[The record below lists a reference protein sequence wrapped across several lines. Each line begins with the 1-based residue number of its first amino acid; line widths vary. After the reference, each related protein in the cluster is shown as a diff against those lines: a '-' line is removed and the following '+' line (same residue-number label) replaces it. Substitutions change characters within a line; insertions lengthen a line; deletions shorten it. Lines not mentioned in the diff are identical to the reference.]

1 VRNKDPVHSKDP
13 NLVSSHCLE
22 KQASNYIPSDKD
34 NTTAKKDNGLVVLGM
49 REETLE
55 KDL

>member
-1 VRNKDPVHSKDP
+1 MRNKDPVHSKDP